1 MEELLPYYERE
12 LGFLRRYSR
21 EFSERYPKIAGRLL
35 IAGEVC
41 EDPHIER
48 MIESFALLN
57 ARVSKRLDD
66 DYPQF
71 TEALFEVLYPHY
83 LRPFPSCSIACF
95 DHSGGAAQL
104 TTATEIP
111 RGTELKSRHV
121 QGGACIFRT
130 SYPVTVAPLALTRA
144 SFSAIFEAPGSVTA
158 PPGASSSLSLT
169 ITVGADQLSLAQL
182 GLKSLRVFIDGEPSF
197 CAALRDALFLRTVKA
212 YAEADLSGRWI
223 ALPAIPVSPAG
234 FSDDE
239 SLIAFSARSHP
250 AYRLLTE
257 YFCFPEKFNFFDID
271 LAAISAVLPV
281 GARKVSLHLA
291 LAGLRTDSNTARMLG
306 TLSSNNVLLG
316 CTPVVNLFRQPGEPI
331 RLTHTSESYPV
342 IADGRRAFAYEIQ
355 SIDSVKLVRQTSQG
369 ESVVEFGPFYSLR
382 HGQTPEKN
390 GHYWVMRRD
399 EVVAEKSPGYETE
412 ISIVD
417 IDFDPAE
424 VETDTLS
431 LELTCTNR
439 DLPASLSYG
448 VSGGDLF
455 LPGGSNV
462 QAISF
467 LRKPSPS
474 YRFQRGRGAHW
485 RLISHLSLNHLS
497 LSGGGLE
504 AFREMLTLYDLPRS
518 PTSQRQ
524 ISGIEAIAHQAANT
538 WLPGNPFPCL
548 VRGVEVRL
556 TIDEEAFV
564 GSGIHAFAH
573 IIERFLGLYVHAN
586 SFTQLVVLSK
596 KSGEEL
602 LRCKPRSGDLNLV

>member
-1 MEELLPYYERE
+1 VEELLPYYERE

-83 LRPFPSCSIACF
+83 LRPFPSCSIARF
-95 DHSGGAAQL
+95 DCSGGAAQL
-104 TTATEIP
+104 TTASEMP
-111 RGTELKSRHV
+111 RGTELNSRPV

-144 SFSAIFEAPGSVTA
+144 RFAAILDAPEAVIA
-158 PPGASSSLSLT
+158 PAGATSSLSLT
-169 ITVGADQLSLAQL
+169 IEATTDQLALAQL
-182 GLKSLRVFIDGEPSF
+182 GLASLRVFIDGEPSF

-212 YAEADLSGRWI
+212 YAEADHSGRWV
-223 ALPAIPVSPAG
+223 ALPKIPVAPAG
-234 FSDDE
+234 FTEDE
-239 SLIAFSARSHP
+239 SLITFSARSHP

-271 LAAISAVLPV
+271 LGAICKALPA
-281 GARKVSLHLA
+281 GARKVTLHLA
-291 LAGLRTDSNTARMLG
+291 LSGLRTDSNTARMLG
-306 TLSSNNVLLG
+306 TLSANNVLLG
-316 CTPVVNLFRQPGEPI
+316 CTPVVNLFRQRGEPI
-331 RLTHTSESYPV
+331 RLTHTTESYPV
-342 IADGRRAFAYEIQ
+342 LADGRRAFAYDVH
-355 SIDSVKLVRQTSQG
+355 SIDSVKLVRQTPQG

-382 HGQTPEKN
+382 HAQTPEKN

-399 EVVAEKSPGYETE
+399 DVISTKSPGYETE

-417 IDFDPAE
+417 IDFDPAA

-431 LELTCTNR
+431 LDLTCTNR
-439 DLPASLSYG
+439 DLPSSLTYG
-448 VSGGDLF
+448 VRGGDLF
-455 LPGGSNV
+455 LAGGSNIR
-462 QAISF
+462 AISF

-474 YRFQRGRGAHW
+474 YRFPRGRGAHW

-504 AFREMLTLYDLPRS
+504 AFREMLGLYDLPRS
-518 PTSQRQ
+518 PISQRQ
-524 ISGIEAIAHQAANT
+524 ISGIDAISHQAANA
-538 WLPGNPFPCL
+538 WLLGNPFPCL

-573 IIERFLGLYVHAN
+573 IVERFLGLYVHAN

-596 KSGEEL
+596 KNGEEL
-602 LRCKPRSGDLNLV
+602 LRCTPRSGDLNLV

>member
-1 MEELLPYYERE
+1 VEELLPYYERE

-83 LRPFPSCSIACF
+83 LRPFPSCSIARF
-95 DHSGGAAQL
+95 DFGGGATQL
-104 TTATEIP
+104 TTAGEMP
-111 RGTELKSRHV
+111 RGTELSTRQV
-121 QGGACIFRT
+121 SAGACTFRT
-130 SYPVTVAPLALTRA
+130 AYPVTMAPVALTRA
-144 SFSAIFEAPGSVTA
+144 RFSAILNAPEAVAA
-158 PPGASSSLSLT
+158 PPGATSSLSLT
-169 ITVGADQLSLAQL
+169 IETTADLGLAQL
-182 GLKSLRVFIDGEPSF
+182 ALASLRVFIDGEPSF
-197 CAALRDALFLRTVKA
+197 CAALRDALFMRTVKA
-212 YAEADLSGRWI
+212 YAEVDHNRRWI

-234 FSDDE
+234 FAEDE
-239 SLIAFSARSHP
+239 SLIPYPARAHP
-250 AYRLLTE
+250 AYRFLTE

-271 LAAISAVLPV
+271 LAAICAELPA
-281 GARKVSLHLA
+281 GTRKFTLHLA
-291 LAGLRTDSNTARMLG
+291 LAGLRSDSNNARMLG
-306 TLSSNNVLLG
+306 TLSVNNVLLG
-316 CTPVVNLFRQPGEPI
+316 CTPVVNLFSQHGEPI
-331 RLTHTSESYPV
+331 RLSHTTESYPV
-342 IADGRRAFAYEIQ
+342 LADGRRAYAYDVY
-355 SIDSVKLVRQTSQG
+355 SIDSVQLVRQTPQG
-369 ESVVEFGPFYSLR
+369 ESVVDFHPFYSLR

-390 GHYWVMRRD
+390 GHYWVMRRND
-399 EVVAEKSPGYETE
+399 VIATNSPGFETA
-412 ISIVD
+412 ISVVD
-417 IDFDPAE
+417 IDFDPAAS
-424 VETDTLS
+424 ETDTIS

-439 DLPASLSYG
+439 DLPALLTYG
-448 VSGGDLF
+448 MAGGDLF

-462 QAISF
+462 REIAF
-467 LRKPSPS
+467 LRKPTPA

-518 PTSQRQ
+518 PISQRQ
-524 ISGIEAIAHQAANT
+524 ISGIEAISHKPATAWMA
-538 WLPGNPFPCL
+538 GNPFPCL
-548 VRGVEVRL
+548 VRGVEVGL

-573 IIERFLGLYVHAN
+573 IVERFLGLYVHAN
-586 SFTQLVVLSK
+586 SFTRLVVISK
-596 KSGEEL
+596 KNGEEL
-602 LRCKPRSGDLNLV
+602 LRCTPRSGDLNLV